1 MKRLFSILLLMFA
14 TTLVFGQEQEQK
26 RKRANFS
33 PEQLAELQT
42 KKMALALELTDNQ
55 QEQIFELNKRKA
67 TLRKEK
73 IAEIKALKA
82 ANKELSS
89 DEIFALK
96 KAQLDARLEHQSE
109 MKNILNEQQFE
120 TWKKARN
127 RHAYKAK
134 RKMAKRR
141 AFKKRMRFKKAQER
155 N

>member
-1 MKRLFSILLLMFA
+1 MRKLLSIGLLLFA
-14 TTLVFGQEQEQK
+14 GSIVSGQEQEQK
-26 RKRANFS
+26 LKRSDFT
-33 PEQLAELQT
+33 PEQIAELQT
-42 KKMALALELTDNQ
+42 KKMAIALELTDDQ
-55 QEQIFELNKRKA
+55 QQQLFDLNKRKA

-82 ANKELSS
+82 QNKEVSS
-89 DEIFALK
+89 DAIFALK
-96 KAQLDARLEHQSE
+96 KARLDAQLEHQTA
-109 MKNILNEQQFE
+109 MKEILNEQQFE

-127 RHAYKAK
+127 RSAYKAK